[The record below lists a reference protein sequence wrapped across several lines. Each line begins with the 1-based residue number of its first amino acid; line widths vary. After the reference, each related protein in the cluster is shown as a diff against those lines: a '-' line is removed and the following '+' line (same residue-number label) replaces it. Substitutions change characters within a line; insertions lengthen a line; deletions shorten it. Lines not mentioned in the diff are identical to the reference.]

1 MRLLY
6 LIFRQLVAWLGLLAR
21 SEMINRSESTVLV
34 DGVNHIAGLSKDA
47 ARLDR
52 FYAEVFDAEVG
63 LTRDHGHDGNE
74 TMTIIRIGPA
84 H

>member
-1 MRLLY
+1 MRLLS

-21 SEMINRSESTVLV
+21 SEMIDRSESTVLL

-47 ARLDR
+47 ARLGR
-52 FYAEVFDAEVG
+52 FYADIFDAEVG
-63 LTRDHGHDGNE
+63 PTCDHGQDGNE